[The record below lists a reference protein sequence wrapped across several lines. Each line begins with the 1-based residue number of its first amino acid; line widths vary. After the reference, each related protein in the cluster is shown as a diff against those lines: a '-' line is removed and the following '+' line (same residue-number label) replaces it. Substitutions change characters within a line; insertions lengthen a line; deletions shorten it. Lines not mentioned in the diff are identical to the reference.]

1 MSARNSGAMAMAVV
15 GYGEVCM
22 CHSSACHPPG
32 FFHPS
37 SSVVSQCRSL
47 SARARAGAL
56 KPREVPLCVL
66 WLFASD
72 YGGHILRVATFFFRK
87 LKSSVRR
94 STAVSVPDLRR
105 FVTKAALLA
114 RAVHCSCFVVT
125 ALALASSPGRVSD

>member
-1 MSARNSGAMAMAVV
+1 MAVV

-37 SSVVSQCRSL
+37 SSVVSQCRSRSL

-56 KPREVPLCVL
+56 KPREVPLSVL

-72 YGGHILRVATFFFRK
+72 CGGHRLRVATFPFRK